1 MKKSRRLFDV
11 WDAQTIL
18 VTLLYIV
25 FLIYPIANLLKLAL
39 FNESGFTLD
48 NFTKFFSQSYYSTT
62 LKNSF
67 VVSTL
72 GTVFAL
78 IIGTIIA
85 YFFTMYRIAGKK
97 ILRIFIILASM
108 SAPFIG
114 AYSWI
119 LLLGRNGV
127 ITNFFGRFGIQTP
140 EIYGI
145 LGIVLVFTLQ
155 LYPLVFL
162 MVGGSMRKIDMS
174 LLEAAS
180 AHSAYTSVFVT
191 ACIHE
196 GTG

>member
-18 VTLLYIV
+18 VTLLYVV

-97 ILRIFIILASM
+97 VPVSYTHLTL
-108 SAPFIG
+108 P
-114 AYSWI
+114 
-119 LLLGRNGV
+119 
-127 ITNFFGRFGIQTP
+127 TNR
-140 EIYGI
+140 E
-145 LGIVLVFTLQ
+145 V
-155 LYPLVFL
+155 
-162 MVGGSMRKIDMS
+162 
-174 LLEAAS
+174 
-180 AHSAYTSVFVT
+180 
-191 ACIHE
+191 
-196 GTG
+196 